1 MLHGFMSLA
10 VTQTSLNKAMLSQDI
25 PAPVLVY
32 SLLLLEHL
40 LLHSL
45 LDFFSSKMTFFL
57 FSVKAKQQ
65 PTSLVLEHN
74 ILNVNV
80 KE

>member
-1 MLHGFMSLA
+1 MSLA

-45 LDFFSSKMTFFL
+45 LDFFSSKMIFFFVL
-57 FSVKAKQQ
+57 CESQAAAHQ
-65 PTSLVLEHN
+65 PGVGTQHTEC
-74 ILNVNV
+74 
-80 KE
+80 